1 MEPIGAL
8 ILIGAFICGFLI
20 AGRWVENIFLQ
31 LLLGAVMGVGV
42 VIALICTLAG
52 VLFAGCLIMAHR

>member
-1 MEPIGAL
+1 MAPIGAL
-8 ILIGAFICGFLI
+8 ILIGAFIGGFLI

-31 LLLGAVMGVGV
+31 LLLGALMGVGV

-52 VLFAGCLIMAHR
+52 VLFAGCLISAHR